1 MIVSLRD
8 ISESDAKQS
17 LETYCSRSSLYS
29 WPHYDLDETPNLLV
43 PTDILATS
51 FLDYPIKGKVI
62 QELMRGYGI
71 HSETTEYTKLFKLL
85 SDVVTDESAKGLCFE
100 DIPKEQLWDR
110 EMGGWGKVLTAIDAA
125 QECKSLTSVFVTK
138 VLHRKRPNLVPIN
151 DSRLRKF
158 YGKKN
163 DGYSDLF
170 LAIHRD
176 VIQNQDY
183 LDELR
188 GKYVLPNGAVMSR
201 LRVLDIVVW
210 MNQ

>member
-1 MIVSLRD
+1 MMESIRG
-8 ISESDAKQS
+8 ISESDAKKS
-17 LETYCSRSSLYS
+17 LETYCGRSSLYS
-29 WPHYDLDETPNLLV
+29 WPYYDIDETPNLLA

-51 FLDYPIKGKVI
+51 FLDYPIKGKI
-62 QELMRGYGI
+62 IRELMREFEM
-71 HSETTEYTKLFKLL
+71 HSETTPYTKLSRHL
-85 SDVVTDESAKGLCFE
+85 SDVVADESARGLCFE
-100 DIPKEQLWDR
+100 DIPKEQLGDR
-110 EMGGWGKVLTAIDAA
+110 EMGGWGKVLTALDAA
-125 QECKSLTSVFVTK
+125 QECKYLTSVFVTK

-151 DSRLRKF
+151 DSKLRRF
-158 YGKKN
+158 YGIKKH
-163 DGYSDLF
+163 GYSDLF

-176 VIQNQDY
+176 VIQYRDY

>member
-1 MIVSLRD
+1 MVTICH
-8 ISESDAKQS
+8 ISESDAKKS
-17 LETYCSRSSLYS
+17 LETYCGRSSLYS
-29 WPHYDLDETPNLLV
+29 WPYYDIDKTPDLLE

-51 FLDYPIKGKVI
+51 FLNYSPKFKII
-62 QELMRGYGI
+62 QKLMQEYEMY
-71 HSETTEYTKLFKLL
+71 SEATEYTKLFKLL

-100 DIPKEQLWDR
+100 DIPMEQLGDR

-176 VIQNQDY
+176 VIQNRDY

>member
-1 MIVSLRD
+1 LIVSLRD
-8 ISESDAKQS
+8 ISESDAKKS
-17 LETYCSRSSLYS
+17 LETYCGRSSLYS
-29 WPHYDLDETPNLLV
+29 WPYYDIDETPNLLA

-51 FLDYPIKGKVI
+51 FLDYPIKGKI
-62 QELMRGYGI
+62 IRELMREFEM
-71 HSETTEYTKLFKLL
+71 HSETTPYTKLSRHL
-85 SDVVTDESAKGLCFE
+85 SDVVADESARGLCFE
-100 DIPKEQLWDR
+100 DIPKEQLGDR
-110 EMGGWGKVLTAIDAA
+110 EMGGWGKVLTALDAA
-125 QECKSLTSVFVTK
+125 QECKYLTSVFVTK

-151 DSRLRKF
+151 DSKLRRF
-158 YGKKN
+158 YGIKKH
-163 DGYSDLF
+163 GYSDLF

-176 VIQNQDY
+176 VIQYRDY

>member
-1 MIVSLRD
+1 MIGSLRD

-17 LETYCSRSSLYS
+17 LETYCSRSSPYS

-71 HSETTEYTKLFKLL
+71 HSETNQYTKLSKHL
-85 SDVVTDESAKGLCFE
+85 SDVVSDEAVKGLCFD
-100 DIPKEQLWDR
+100 DIPEEQLGDR
-110 EMGGWGKVLTAIDAA
+110 SMGGWGKVLIAIDAA

-151 DSRLRKF
+151 DSKLRNF
-158 YGKKN
+158 YGIKKHS
-163 DGYSDLF
+163 YSDLF

-176 VIQNQDY
+176 VVQNRDY

-188 GKYVLPNGAVMSR
+188 KKYLLPNDVVMSR
-201 LRVLDIVVW
+201 LRALDIVVW

>member
-1 MIVSLRD
+1 MVTICH
-8 ISESDAKQS
+8 ISESDAKKS
-17 LETYCSRSSLYS
+17 LETYCGRSSLYS
-29 WPHYDLDETPNLLV
+29 WPYYDIDKTPNLLE
-43 PTDILATS
+43 PADILATS
-51 FLDYPIKGKVI
+51 FLNYSPKFKII
-62 QELMRGYGI
+62 QKLMQEYEMY
-71 HSETTEYTKLFKLL
+71 SETTEYTKLFKLL
-85 SDVVTDESAKGLCFE
+85 SDVVTDDSAKGLCFE
-100 DIPKEQLWDR
+100 DIPMEQLGDR
-110 EMGGWGKVLTAIDAA
+110 EMGGWGKVLAAIDAA

-176 VIQNQDY
+176 VIQNRDY

>member
-1 MIVSLRD
+1 MVTICH
-8 ISESDAKQS
+8 ISESDAKKS
-17 LETYCSRSSLYS
+17 LETYCGRSSLYS
-29 WPHYDLDETPNLLV
+29 WPYYDIDKTPNLLE

-51 FLDYPIKGKVI
+51 FLDYPIKDKVI

-85 SDVVTDESAKGLCFE
+85 SDVVADESAKGLSFE
-100 DIPKEQLWDR
+100 DIPMEQLGDR
-110 EMGGWGKVLTAIDAA
+110 EMGGWGKVLTAIDAV
-125 QECKSLTSVFVTK
+125 QECESLTSVFVTK
-138 VLHRKRPNLVPIN
+138 VLHRKRPNLVPIH
-151 DSRLRKF
+151 DSKLRSF
-158 YGKKN
+158 YGIK
-163 DGYSDLF
+163 DHSCSDLF

-176 VIQNQDY
+176 VIQNRDY

>member
-1 MIVSLRD
+1 MGSIRR
-8 ISESDAKQS
+8 ISESDAKKN
-17 LETYCSRSSLYS
+17 LEKYCGRSSLYS
-29 WPHYDLDETPNLLV
+29 WPYYDIDETPNLLV

-51 FLDYPIKGKVI
+51 FLDYPIKGKII
-62 QELMRGYGI
+62 QKLMLEYGM
-71 HSETTEYTKLFKLL
+71 HSETNPYTKLSKHL
-85 SDVVTDESAKGLCFE
+85 SDVVSDESAKGLCFD
-100 DIPKEQLWDR
+100 DIPEEQLGDR

-125 QECKSLTSVFVTK
+125 QECKFLTSVFVTK

-151 DSRLRKF
+151 DSKLRKF
-158 YGKKN
+158 YGIKKH
-163 DGYSDLF
+163 GYSDLF

-176 VIQNQDY
+176 VIQNRDY

>member
-8 ISESDAKQS
+8 ISESDAKKS
-17 LETYCSRSSLYS
+17 LETYCGRSSLYS
-29 WPHYDLDETPNLLV
+29 WPYYDIDETPNLLA

-51 FLDYPIKGKVI
+51 FLDYPIKGKI
-62 QELMRGYGI
+62 IRELMREFEM
-71 HSETTEYTKLFKLL
+71 HSETTPYTKLSRHL
-85 SDVVTDESAKGLCFE
+85 SDVVADESARGLCFE
-100 DIPKEQLWDR
+100 DIPKEQLGDR
-110 EMGGWGKVLTAIDAA
+110 EMGGWGKVLTALDAA
-125 QECKSLTSVFVTK
+125 QECKYLTSVFVTK

-151 DSRLRKF
+151 DSKLRRF
-158 YGKKN
+158 YGIKKH
-163 DGYSDLF
+163 GYSDLF

-176 VIQNQDY
+176 VIQYRDY

>member
-1 MIVSLRD
+1 MMESIRG
-8 ISESDAKQS
+8 ISESDAKKS
-17 LETYCSRSSLYS
+17 LETYCGRSSLYS
-29 WPHYDLDETPNLLV
+29 WPYYDIDETPNLLA

-51 FLDYPIKGKVI
+51 FLDYPIKGKI
-62 QELMRGYGI
+62 IRELMREFEM
-71 HSETTEYTKLFKLL
+71 HSETTPYTKLSRHL
-85 SDVVTDESAKGLCFE
+85 SDVVADESARGLCFE
-100 DIPKEQLWDR
+100 DIPKEQLGDR
-110 EMGGWGKVLTAIDAA
+110 EMGGWGKVLTALDAA
-125 QECKSLTSVFVTK
+125 QECKYLTSVFVTK

-151 DSRLRKF
+151 DSKLRKF
-158 YGKKN
+158 YGIKKH
-163 DGYSDLF
+163 GYSDLF

-176 VIQNQDY
+176 VIQYRDY